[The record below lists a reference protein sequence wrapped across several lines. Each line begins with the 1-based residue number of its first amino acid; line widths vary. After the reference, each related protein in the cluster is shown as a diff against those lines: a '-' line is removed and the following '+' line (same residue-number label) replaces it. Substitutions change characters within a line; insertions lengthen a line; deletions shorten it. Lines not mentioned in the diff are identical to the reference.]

1 MVTAQDTAHETD
13 QLPSAPVTGQA
24 RGTPQGAAKHRF
36 RIAFDVVAAATA
48 DLDDKD
54 REALRWVAQYGRA
67 KNISHEE
74 IAAKLKKP
82 DGAAY
87 SGDSLYQALTGRREP
102 EQLKN
107 LIAAIIKFRDIEEER
122 AGQAETG
129 FIATAISRRVFS
141 ACRRAFL
148 RRKIVF
154 IWGESQIGK
163 TTALREYA
171 RLHNHGETVYVRMPT
186 GGSLDSFMRELAS
199 VLGIPTGNR
208 AEDLRRRINECFDD
222 RMLLIVDEA
231 HECLSEHYSQK
242 RGIRTLNYLREIFD
256 RRGCGVVLSATNVF
270 RDALLRGPHAR
281 NLRQLWLRGMAPL
294 QLPDRPG
301 QPDLAA
307 FAAAYGLGPAP
318 DELVAVR
325 VSSLGNDGREQRET
339 LERSPLALQNK
350 VIAEYGLGR
359 WNMVLQEASD
369 MARERRKTITW
380 SAVVSAH
387 HQFELMQ
394 PVGEE
399 AAR

>member
-1 MVTAQDTAHETD
+1 MVTVDTETTDTATLPAET
-13 QLPSAPVTGQA
+13 SG
-24 RGTPQGAAKHRF
+24 RGTPAGAAKHRF
-36 RIAFDVVAAATA
+36 RIAFDVVAAATS
-48 DLDDKD
+48 DLDDRD
-54 REALRWVAQYGRA
+54 RDALRWVAQYGRA
-67 KNISHEE
+67 KNLTHDE
-74 IAAKLKKP
+74 IAAKLRKP
-82 DGAAY
+82 DGSAY

-107 LIAAIIKFRDIEEER
+107 LVAAIIKFRDIEEAR
-122 AGQAETG
+122 AGQVESG

-148 RRKIVF
+148 RRKVVF

-171 RLHNHGETVYVRMPT
+171 RTHNHGETIYVRMPT
-186 GGSLDSFMRELAS
+186 GGSLDSFMREVAT

-208 AEDLRRRINECFDD
+208 AEDLRRRIIECFDD
-222 RMLLIVDEA
+222 RMLLIIDEA

-242 RGIRTLNYLREIFD
+242 RGIRTLNYIREIFD

-301 QPDLAA
+301 KPDLAA

-318 DELVAVR
+318 EEEVAVR
-325 VSSLGNDGREQRET
+325 VTYVDDDGEERRQT
-339 LERSPLALQNK
+339 LTHTPLALQTK
-350 VIAEYGLGR
+350 VIADFGLGR
-359 WNMVLQEASD
+359 WNMILQEASD
-369 MARERRKTITW
+369 LARERRKTITW
-380 SAVVSAH
+380 AAVVSAWH
-387 HQFELMQ
+387 SFERSQQLM
-394 PVGEE
+394 EE
-399 AAR
+399 AA

>member
-1 MVTAQDTAHETD
+1 MVTAEETET
-13 QLPSAPVTGQA
+13 QVAGTA

-48 DLDDKD
+48 DLSDHD
-54 REALRWVAQYGRA
+54 REALRWVAQYGRS
-67 KNISHEE
+67 KNISHDD
-74 IAAKLKKP
+74 IAAKLRKP
-82 DGAAY
+82 DGTSY

-107 LIAAIIKFRDIEEER
+107 LVTAITKFRDIEEER
-122 AGQAETG
+122 AGHAETG
-129 FIATAISRRVFS
+129 FIETAISRRVFS

-163 TTALREYA
+163 TTALCEYA
-171 RLHNHGETVYVRMPT
+171 RQHNHGETIYVRMPT
-186 GGSLDSFMRELAS
+186 GGSLDSFMRELAT

-208 AEDLRRRINECFDD
+208 AEDLRRRIIECFDD
-222 RMLLIVDEA
+222 RMLLVVDEV
-231 HECLSEHYSQK
+231 HECLSEHYSQR
-242 RGIRTLNYLREIFD
+242 RGIRTLNYIREIFD

-301 QPDLAA
+301 KPDLEA

-318 DELVAVR
+318 EEMVAVR
-325 VSSLGNDGREQRET
+325 VTTYDTDGKEKRN
-339 LERSPLALQNK
+339 LLQHDPAKLQAK

-359 WNMVLQEASD
+359 WNMILQEASD
-369 MARERRKTITW
+369 LARERRKPITW
-380 SAVVSAH
+380 SAVVSAWH
-387 HQFELMQ
+387 NFEMMQ
-394 PVGEE
+394 QLTEE
-399 AAR
+399 AA